1 MSFGSALGGVR
12 LGGGAPVRLAL
23 LRGWHG
29 LSHYPASNR
38 AVAPPLA
45 CHRVLLRSWAGPSLS
60 CSPVII
66 PCWLPL
72 PCPTGGLEQPGPS
85 LLFEPEAALC

>member
-29 LSHYPASNR
+29 LSHYPAQ
-38 AVAPPLA
+38 
-45 CHRVLLRSWAGPSLS
+45 
-60 CSPVII
+60 
-66 PCWLPL
+66 
-72 PCPTGGLEQPGPS
+72 TGR
-85 LLFEPEAALC
+85 